1 MFPGTIRRL
10 NRPPRARARGGITW
24 YELVGALAGGLLL
37 GYLAVLQ
44 YFSIEANIAAIS
56 CRAVRKSVTTSVQQF
71 RTDRSGE
78 SPGLLHKRVRI
89 GELIKGNFLSFY
101 PECWN
106 KGVYKLNDRDVV
118 YCTYHN
124 PELGD

>member
-1 MFPGTIRRL
+1 MNGRRP
-10 NRPPRARARGGITW
+10 RPRHGLTW
-24 YELVGALAGGLLL
+24 YELVGAVAGGVALV
-37 GYLAVLQ
+37 YLAALQ
-44 YFSIEANIAAIS
+44 YFVIEENVAAIS

-71 RTDRSGE
+71 KTDRNGE
-78 SPGLLHKRVRI
+78 SPGAVFKRVRV
-89 GELIKGNFLSFY
+89 GDLLKGGFISFY

-106 KGVYKLNDRDVV
+106 RGVYKLNDRDVV